1 MATVPMPPPQDQR
14 EQQKKSTW
22 KPLLIAT
29 PKIPDPEEFPFGIV
43 QTAIRASDRMRTTSE
58 DSAESFDAYETDSH
72 NIGDSGRRMSIT
84 ERFFGRSMPRERSN
98 SLGEEQMGEEKHK
111 SITENRNF
119 KDFMKRQR
127 KILGDDEWQ

>member
-22 KPLLIAT
+22 KPLLIAN
-29 PKIPDPEEFPFGIV
+29 
-43 QTAIRASDRMRTTSE
+43 RMRTTSE